1 MEILNQ
7 VLYWISTGL
16 MLPVVVVLLFLFLKS
31 LAKMGGFYG
40 TYMSRL
46 KVGRQVEPFISDL
59 SKKRLKDCKLPSGKH
74 ALVNYLGQLFQAKTS
89 EVRREKILNEFELEM
104 SQQLSSTKN
113 MSKLGPVLGLMGT
126 LIPMG
131 PALVGLASGDIA
143 SMAENMQVAFST
155 TVVGLIVGAIGFTL
169 TEIKQRWFAKDLATL
184 QFIADLITEEN
195 EKA

>member
-7 VLYWISTGL
+7 LLYWISTGL
-16 MLPVVVVLLFLFLKS
+16 MLPVVVVLLFLFLKA
-31 LAKMGGFYG
+31 LAALGGFYSS
-40 TYMSRL
+40 YISRL
-46 KVGRQVEPFISDL
+46 KVGKLVQPFMSGL
-59 SKKRLKDCKLPSGKH
+59 SQKSLKESRLPAGKNV
-74 ALVNYLGQLFQAKTS
+74 LVTYLDQLVQAKGS
-89 EVRREKILNEFELEM
+89 EVRREKILNEFELDM
-104 SQQLSSTKN
+104 SRQLSSTKN

-169 TEIKQRWFAKDLATL
+169 TEIRQRWFAKDLATL